1 MRPDQR
7 DAARAAADNWKA
19 QPLNAASNGVDV
31 PDAWVDEKP
40 LTTAS
45 VDMEMA
51 VQNIQAILN
60 KNGFDAG
67 LPDGKLG
74 RKTISAIKAFQTS
87 PGQEDRTT
95 VVSGKSGSV
104 RV

>member
-1 MRPDQR
+1 
-7 DAARAAADNWKA
+7 
-19 QPLNAASNGVDV
+19 
-31 PDAWVDEKP
+31 
-40 LTTAS
+40 
-45 VDMEMA
+45 MEMA

-87 PGQEDRTT
+87 LGQEPTGKLSDALVKELLARNACRIVLPGRADDGEPNVTKSEKGQRIARKRVGT
-95 VVSGKSGSV
+95 GKSV
-104 RV
+104 